1 MSETKGTTNR
11 ISWPG
16 FLFCFNYDT
25 TNDTSILVVDSA
37 KQQQQQ
43 QETAT
48 YDWTCGRQ
56 HLKDATLLARIR
68 NDASVLK
75 SKRNSSSLKISPKAM
90 PTFMEKIQSKH
101 NNSNNNGDSII
112 DSRLNVKKKN
122 SFFKISFEKSK
133 SNLSQRSIFSF
144 GSVDNNDTKVHSFN
158 NKNNCIS
165 GPANGT
171 FLHITSKQTLSEKS
185 EIADTYYKFRAFDSS
200 IDMVLNQVPTSIP
213 LYHSKDNN
221 VSKLSDSKMTES
233 EASISLEHVCSEP
246 SAKGFNVRY
255 VFYCCHSL

>member
-16 FLFCFNYDT
+16 FLFCFNNDT
-25 TNDTSILVVDSA
+25 TNDTSILVVDPA
-37 KQQQQQ
+37 KQQQQ

-68 NDASVLK
+68 TDASVLK
-75 SKRNSSSLKISPKAM
+75 SKRNSSSMKISPKAI
-90 PTFMEKIQSKH
+90 PTFMEKIQS
-101 NNSNNNGDSII
+101 NNNNGDSNL

-122 SFFKISFEKSK
+122 SFFKLALEKSK

-144 GSVDNNDTKVHSFN
+144 GSVDNNDTKVHSFS

-171 FLHITSKQTLSEKS
+171 FLNITSKQTLSEKS
-185 EIADTYYKFRAFDSS
+185 EIADTYYKLRAYDKC

-233 EASISLEHVCSEP
+233 EASISLQHVCSEP

-255 VFYCCHSL
+255 VFYCCHFL